1 VIGALRA
8 AAGVLLALFSCA
20 GAAKAAETEKPK
32 SITIGTASPGGVY
45 LVYGQVVAR
54 ILSRALHIEVTAEA
68 TQGAVQN
75 IILLEKRQAM
85 LGFTNLGPALTAWNG
100 ADWAKGTQ
108 YRSMRIIFPMYDTV
122 LQFTAAKRLR
132 IASLADFAG
141 LRIGGGPRAGTSG
154 AYTTAIFKALG
165 IAAIIRHEPW
175 ENIESEME
183 NGELDGAASAIGAP
197 TPIIVKLEA
206 KQLIDFIEPT
216 PEQVAA
222 VREKLPEMMPSFLR
236 AGTYRSLTQDY
247 HSIGLYNF
255 AVAHKDL
262 PDDLVYLIVKAV
274 FANHGELVKAHPSA
288 ADTIPANIG
297 RDTII
302 PLHPGAMRYYREA
315 GIALPPGAGG
325 HN

>member
-1 VIGALRA
+1 VRVIVGSAL
-8 AAGVLLALFSCA
+8 LLAFCCCA
-20 GAAKAAETEKPK
+20 GAANAANAERPK

-45 LVYGQVVAR
+45 LVYGQELAR
-54 ILSRALHIEVTAEA
+54 ILSRVLQIDVTAEE

-122 LQFTAAKRLR
+122 FQFTAAKRLR
-132 IASLADFAG
+132 IVSLADFAG
-141 LRIGGGPRAGTSG
+141 LRIAGGPRAGTSG
-154 AYTTAIFKALG
+154 AYAAAIFNVLG
-165 IAAIIRHEPW
+165 VAPIIRHGPW
-175 ENIESEME
+175 ENIVSEIE
-183 NGELDGAASAIGAP
+183 NGELDGAVSAIGTP
-197 TPIIVKLEA
+197 TPILAELDA
-206 KQLIDFIEPT
+206 KQLIDFIQPT
-216 PEQVAA
+216 PEQIA
-222 VREKLPEMMPSFLR
+222 VVKQKLPEMTPSLLR
-236 AGTYRSLTQDY
+236 TGTYRSLTQDY

-274 FANHGELVKAHPSA
+274 FDNHDELVKAHPSA
-288 ADTIPANIG
+288 VETVPANIG

-302 PLHPGAMRYYREA
+302 PLHPGAIRYYREI
-315 GIALPPGAGG
+315 GIAIPSAASE